1 MKKIRECYKLLKKNQ
16 GTAII
21 LSLVIVSVLFILTS
35 FLVRKVLTNTTMV
48 EKTGEE
54 QESYALAKQGI
65 LYALDQLNTW
75 DGADPDYDPT
85 DWPETGNKNWIE
97 LDLNNKDEDNDVTT
111 GNKECRVRVDKD
123 DLPPNVFVSPDPND
137 DSNYITI
144 ESQDLPKK
152 LVNLQAITKNTSPL
166 LDYVRFIN
174 SDTIFGD
181 NTFGSG
187 GGFLVQGDAP
197 LCVLG
202 NVTWQNGSSNNLIL
216 SGSDSKAIVYGIIS
230 NGGVDS
236 LKINDKNSNNNYYYF
251 FDPNDPSYDD
261 PAVFDTADGHC
272 FSSAH
277 LPSCYDDSGG
287 APIFYYGSTRV
298 TLWPEIKKDRYQNLA
313 SGTNCYLNNPDEIN
327 LETEWS
333 DPNNDN
339 DPDYDNDTD
348 DNEWFKDGGGSTTS
362 YHYYPYAPRLLLN
375 NIDTDA
381 SGSED
386 LSQYLSGGT
395 LNIINYSDI
404 TNNLIYAEG
413 DLSVSGIIPTGK
425 NLTIV
430 SGGNIFIDSN
440 ILKEVDSASLALL
453 AKKDIVLNP
462 TLRYGV
468 ASGNTSTNPL
478 WYNPDYSLGNP
489 DSYYASPTPSGLTSF
504 VPDETKTYTLDIDLG
519 RLVTGGRIVLWN
531 YEDADGGQLETSL
544 QVWVHRDDPPPAYS
558 SNWDLEV
565 LQFPDGDHISSRP
578 HSIDFT
584 PRTFRWI
591 RLNLQAHNKHETQ
604 TQEFDLS
611 EERFD
616 AVEIPLYGIDAALCA
631 EEGSLKVATGGGVN
645 QEDTILPNNDAYEP
659 LDAGGLKTPGG
670 TNGRL
675 FFWGTLAETEWTG
688 SVSGWNYIA
697 YVYDSNLSDPSN
709 SPPSLPPSVNLV
721 SLKRK

>member
-1 MKKIRECYKLLKKNQ
+1 MKKTRERYKLIKMMKKNH

-48 EKTGEE
+48 EKIGEE

-75 DGADPDYDPT
+75 DGTDPKYDPT
-85 DWPETGNKNWIE
+85 DWPGTGNKNWIQ
-97 LDLNNKDEDNDVTT
+97 LDLDDKDEDNDVTT
-111 GNKECRVRVDKD
+111 GDKECRVRVDKD

-187 GGFLVQGDAP
+187 AGFLVQGDAP

-216 SGSDSKAIVYGIIS
+216 SGSDSKAIIYGNIS
-230 NGGVDS
+230 NGGVDE
-236 LKINDKNSNNNYYYF
+236 LKINANNAKQGYYYF
-251 FDPNDPSYDD
+251 FDPDDPSYDD
-261 PAVFDTADGHC
+261 PDLFDTADGYY

-277 LPSCYDDSGG
+277 LPSCYDYSGLG
-287 APIFYYGSTRV
+287 SSPAYYYGGPQSV
-298 TLWPEIKKDRYQNLA
+298 SWPEIKETRYQNLA

-339 DPDYDNDTD
+339 DLDYDNDTIT
-348 DNEWFKDGGGSTTS
+348 EWLRDIAGSTTATS
-362 YHYYPYAPRLLLN
+362 YHYYPHAPRLVLN
-375 NIDTDA
+375 NIDTGMG
-381 SGSED
+381 SGED
-386 LSQYLSGGT
+386 LSEYLSNGT
-395 LNIINYSDI
+395 LNTIDYSDI
-404 TNNLIYAEG
+404 TNSVILAKG
-413 DLSVSGIIPTGK
+413 DISISGIIPAGIQ
-425 NLTIV
+425 LTVV
-430 SGGNIFIDSN
+430 SGGNIFIGSN
-440 ILKEVDSASLALL
+440 LLKEANSTSLALL
-453 AKKDIVLNP
+453 AKQNIVLNP
-462 TLRYGV
+462 TLRHAV
-468 ASGNTSTNPL
+468 DWASPGDSWSNNPEAA
-478 WYNPDYSLGNP
+478 LGNP
-489 DSYYASPTPSGLTSF
+489 DYVLTYPGTGIVSIP
-504 VPDETKTYTLDIDLG
+504 PDITNTYTLDLDLG
-519 RLVTGGRIVLWN
+519 KLITGGRVVLWG
-531 YEDADGGQLETSL
+531 YEDGEGNQIDTTLDVLLS
-544 QVWVHRDDPPPAYS
+544 RDAASWNTAVVGENPS
-558 SNWDLEV
+558 
-565 LQFPDGDHISSRP
+565 GDYHL
-578 HSIDFT
+578 DFT
-584 PRTFRWI
+584 PQTFRWI
-591 RLNLQAHNKHETQ
+591 RLELRVKNSHPSQDRDFTLT
-604 TQEFDLS
+604 S
-611 EERFD
+611 EGFD

-631 EEGSLKVATGGGVN
+631 EEGSLKVVTGGGVN

>member
-1 MKKIRECYKLLKKNQ
+1 MNKSKDHYKLMKENY

-35 FLVRKVLTNTTMV
+35 FLVRKVLTNTAMV
-48 EKTGEE
+48 QKAGEE
-54 QESYALAKQGI
+54 QKSYALAKQGI
-65 LYALDQLNTW
+65 LYAIDQLNTSEEYS
-75 DGADPDYDPT
+75 PDYDPT
-85 DWPETGNKNWIE
+85 DWPGAGNRNWTE
-97 LDLNNKDEDNDVTT
+97 LDLDNKDEDNDVAT
-111 GNKECRVRVDKD
+111 GDKECRARVDKD
-123 DLPPNVFVSPDPND
+123 DLPLSVFVSPDPND
-137 DSNYITI
+137 DSNYLTI

-152 LVNLQAITKNTSPL
+152 LVTLQAVAKNISPL
-166 LDYVRFIN
+166 LKYVRFLN
-174 SDTIFGD
+174 SDTIFED

-187 GGFLVQGDAP
+187 SLIQGDAP
-197 LCVLG
+197 FCVLG
-202 NVTWQNGSSNNLIL
+202 NVTWGDGSSNNLIL
-216 SGSDSKAIVYGIIS
+216 TGSDNKAIIYGTIS
-230 NGGVDS
+230 DGGVKS
-236 LKINDKNSNNNYYYF
+236 LQINVAKPDKGYHYF
-251 FDPNDPSYDD
+251 FDPNDSSYDD
-261 PAVFDTADGHC
+261 PAAFDTAEGHY

-277 LPSCYDDSGG
+277 LPSCYDYSSGT
-287 APIFYYGSTRV
+287 PTFHYGSTQA
-298 TLWPEIKKDRYQNLA
+298 TFWPQVKKDRYKNLA
-313 SGTNCYLNNPDEIN
+313 SGVNCYINNPDEIN
-327 LETEWS
+327 EESEWS
-333 DPNNDN
+333 DPSKDN
-339 DPDYDNDTD
+339 TSDDNDTND
-348 DNEWFKDGGGSTTS
+348 EWFKDGVGSTAG

-375 NIDTDA
+375 NIDTDG

-395 LNIINYSDI
+395 LNIIDYSDI

-413 DLSVSGIIPTGK
+413 DLSVSGVIPTGK

-430 SGGNIFIDSN
+430 AGGNIFIDSN
-440 ILKEVDSASLALL
+440 LLKEANNASLALL

-462 TLRYGV
+462 TLRCGV

-489 DSYYASPTPSGLTSF
+489 DSYYTSPTASGLTSF
-504 VPDETKTYTLDIDLG
+504 APDETKTYSLDIDLG

-531 YEDADGGQLETSL
+531 YEDGDGGQLETSL
-544 QVWVHRDDPPPAYS
+544 QVWVHRDDPPPPYS

-565 LQFPDGDHISSRP
+565 LQFPDGDHISSP
-578 HSIDFT
+578 SHSIDFT

-611 EERFD
+611 EERFN

-631 EEGSLKVATGGGVN
+631 EEGSLKVVTGGGVN

-688 SVSGWNYIA
+688 SVSGWDYLA
-697 YVYDSNLSDPSN
+697 YVYDPNLSSN
-709 SPPSLPPSVNLV
+709 PPPSLPPSVNLV

>member
-1 MKKIRECYKLLKKNQ
+1 MKNNQ

-48 EKTGEE
+48 EKIGEE

-75 DGADPDYDPT
+75 DGTDPKYDPT
-85 DWPETGNKNWIE
+85 DWPGTGNKNWIQ
-97 LDLNNKDEDNDVTT
+97 LDLDNKDEDNDVTT
-111 GNKECRVRVDKD
+111 GDKECRVRVDKD
-123 DLPPNVFVSPDPND
+123 DLPLNVFVSPDPND
-137 DSNYITI
+137 DSNSFTI

-152 LVNLQAITKNTSPL
+152 LVPLQATAENTSPL

-174 SDTIFGD
+174 SDTDIVFED
-181 NTFGSG
+181 NTFGPTGNGS
-187 GGFLVQGDAP
+187 LIQGDAP

-202 NVTWQNGSSNNLIL
+202 KVTWQNGSSNNLIL
-216 SGSDSKAIVYGIIS
+216 SGSDSKAIIYGKIS
-230 NGGVDS
+230 NEGVNS
-236 LKINDKNSNNNYYYF
+236 LRINGANPDNKYYYF

-261 PAVFDTADGHC
+261 PAAFDTVEGHY

-277 LPSCYDDSGG
+277 LPSCYDYSSGT
-287 APIFYYGSTRV
+287 PTFHYGGTQV
-298 TLWPEIKKDRYQNLA
+298 TFWPEIKKSRYQNLA
-313 SGTNCYLNNPDEIN
+313 SGVNCYLSNLDEIN

-333 DPNNDN
+333 DLTNDN
-339 DPDYDNDTD
+339 DLDYDNDTD
-348 DNEWFKDGGGSTTS
+348 DEWFNDGEGSTDPSVVTTS
-362 YHYYPYAPRLLLN
+362 HHYYPYAVRLVLN

-386 LSQYLSGGT
+386 LSEYLSGGT
-395 LNIINYSDI
+395 LNTIDYSDI
-404 TNNLIYAEG
+404 TNNIIYAEG
-413 DLSVSGIIPTGK
+413 DISMSGIIPIGK
-425 NLTIV
+425 KLTIV

-440 ILKEVDSASLALL
+440 LLKEADSASLALL
-453 AKKDIVLNP
+453 AKQDIVLNP

-468 ASGNTSTNPL
+468 ASGNTSTNPW
-478 WYNPDYSLGNP
+478 WYNPDYSLGNR
-489 DSYYASPTPSGLTSF
+489 DTMYTSPTESVLTSF
-504 VPDETKTYTLDIDLG
+504 APEETKIYTLDIDMG

-565 LQFPDGDHISSRP
+565 LQFPDGDHISSPSR
-578 HSIDFT
+578 SIDFT

-631 EEGSLKVATGGGVN
+631 EEGSLKVVTGGGVN

-688 SVSGWNYIA
+688 SVSGWDYLA
-697 YVYDSNLSDPSN
+697 YVYDPNLSSN
-709 SPPSLPPSVNLV
+709 PPPSLPPSVNLV